1 MEVTITAL
9 SDGLVD
15 ALSLERLRP
24 KKIKNYNTVK
34 LKGSKRNDVII
45 HCMREKKKITLV

>member
-24 KKIKNYNTVK
+24 KKKNYNTVK
-34 LKGSKRNDVII
+34 LKGSKRNDVIV
-45 HCMREKKKITLV
+45 H